1 MDSTILIIIA
11 IILLVLVG
19 AVLLMRRLSWGS
31 SPGYIQV
38 PPRAMPPSAMPSLGP
53 DADRDV
59 RVLLASGQKIQAIK
73 LVRELTGIGLKEA
86 KDYVESLPPASLEL
100 DVGSANVEASSASP
114 ATQEIE
120 AGVRALLAAG
130 NKIAA
135 IKRVRELTGMSLKAA
150 KDYVESLPSIPLDTA
165 RRAAGEAHVDS
176 GGAHLADLSADP
188 EVRALLAAGNK
199 IAAIKRVRELTGM
212 GLKAAKDFVDSL

>member
-19 AVLLMRRLSWGS
+19 AVLLMRRLSWGN
-31 SPGYIQV
+31 SPGYIQL
-38 PPRAMPPSAMPSLGP
+38 PRAAPPSAMPSLGP
-53 DADRDV
+53 DGDRDV

-73 LVRELTGIGLKEA
+73 LVRELTRMGLKEA

-120 AGVRALLAAG
+120 A
-130 NKIAA
+130 
-135 IKRVRELTGMSLKAA
+135 
-150 KDYVESLPSIPLDTA
+150 
-165 RRAAGEAHVDS
+165 
-176 GGAHLADLSADP
+176 
-188 EVRALLAAGNK
+188 EVGALLAAGNK

>member
-31 SPGYIQV
+31 SPGYIQL
-38 PPRAMPPSAMPSLGP
+38 PRAAPPSAMPSLGP
-53 DADRDV
+53 DGDRDV

-100 DVGSANVEASSASP
+100 DVGSVNVEASSASP

-120 AGVRALLAAG
+120 AEVGALLA
-130 NKIAA
+130 
-135 IKRVRELTGMSLKAA
+135 S
-150 KDYVESLPSIPLDTA
+150 
-165 RRAAGEAHVDS
+165 
-176 GGAHLADLSADP
+176 
-188 EVRALLAAGNK
+188 GNK

>member
-31 SPGYIQV
+31 SPGYIQL
-38 PPRAMPPSAMPSLGP
+38 PRAAPPSAMPSLGP
-53 DADRDV
+53 DGDRDV

-100 DVGSANVEASSASP
+100 DVGSVNVEASSASP

-120 AGVRALLAAG
+120 AEVGALLASG

-135 IKRVRELTGMSLKAA
+135 IKRVRELTGMGLKAA
-150 KDYVESLPSIPLDTA
+150 KDYVESLPSVPLDAA
-165 RRAAGEAHVDS
+165 RRAAGGAPVDS

>member
-31 SPGYIQV
+31 SPGYIQL
-38 PPRAMPPSAMPSLGP
+38 PSRAMPPSAMPSLGP

-100 DVGSANVEASSASP
+100 DVGSVNVEASSASP

-120 AGVRALLAAG
+120 AEVGALLA
-130 NKIAA
+130 
-135 IKRVRELTGMSLKAA
+135 S
-150 KDYVESLPSIPLDTA
+150 
-165 RRAAGEAHVDS
+165 
-176 GGAHLADLSADP
+176 
-188 EVRALLAAGNK
+188 GNK